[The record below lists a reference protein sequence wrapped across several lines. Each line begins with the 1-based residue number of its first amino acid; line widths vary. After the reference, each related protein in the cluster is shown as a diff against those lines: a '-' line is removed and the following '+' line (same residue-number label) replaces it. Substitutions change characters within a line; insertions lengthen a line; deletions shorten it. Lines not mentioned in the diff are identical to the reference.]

1 MSSFNRPNLR
11 YSVIA
16 KKGKQCIEEVI
27 AMVRSKFRSE
37 CGIVYCLSRNDCDNY
52 AAQMKSNGIKVS
64 SYHAGLTD
72 NQRSDVQGRWVAEEV
87 IYLFSYNFQILFISK

>member
-16 KKGKQCIEEVI
+16 KKGKSSIEEVI
-27 AMVRSKFRSE
+27 AMIRSKFRND

-52 AAQMKSNGIKVS
+52 AKELKRNGIKAS

-72 NQRSDVQGRWVAEEV
+72 SQRSDVQGRWVAEEV
-87 IYLFSYNFQILFISK
+87 KIFHLIPFFCFIN